1 MSGPKVT
8 NTTGGIRLT
17 EIGLLLYP
25 GCAMASVHGLTDA
38 FQVANDYARQHG
50 SADRIRTSHWRIGPD
65 GAERAFDSEP
75 GADGQP
81 VYVLVPGRLADP
93 LTAEEAADFVG
104 WLRQRHGAGAT
115 LASICGGAF
124 MLGHAGLL
132 AGRRATTHWL
142 YAEALAAAFPDV
154 DVTVG
159 DMIIEDG
166 DIITAGGMLAWTD
179 LGLRLIDRVLG
190 PTVLA
195 DTAKFLLI
203 DPSGRE
209 QRNYSTFAPRL
220 SHGDDAV
227 LKVQHWLQAHRNE
240 EINIADLAERA
251 GLETRTFLRR
261 FQKATGLRPTE
272 YVQALRIAMARERLE
287 FSRDT
292 VERIAWN
299 VGYKDPSAFR
309 RVFHKVTGLS
319 ATAYRDRFGAALT
332 A

>member
-1 MSGPKVT
+1 MDAL
-8 NTTGGIRLT
+8 RHT

-50 SADRIRTSHWRIGPD
+50 GADRIRTSHWRVGED
-65 GAERAFDSEP
+65 GFERAYDSDP
-75 GADGQP
+75 GGAGQP
-81 VYVLVPGRLADP
+81 EYIVIPGRLADP
-93 LTAEEAADFVG
+93 LTADEAADFVG
-104 WLRQRHGAGAT
+104 WLRQRHGTGAT
-115 LASICGGAF
+115 IASICGGAF

-132 AGRRATTHWL
+132 SGRRATTHWL
-142 YAEALAAAFPDV
+142 YADAFGAAFPDV
-154 DVTVG
+154 DVTAG
-159 DMIIEDG
+159 DIIVEDG

-179 LGLRLIDRVLG
+179 LGLRLVHRVLG
-190 PTVLA
+190 PTVMA
-195 DTAKFLLI
+195 DTAKFLLV
-203 DPSGRE
+203 DPAGRE

-227 LKVQHWLQAHRNE
+227 LKVQHWLQVHRSE
-240 EINIADLAERA
+240 EINVPDLAERA

-261 FQKATGLRPTE
+261 FHKATGLRPTE
-272 YVQALRIAMARERLE
+272 YVQALRIALARERLE

-309 RVFHKVTGLS
+309 RVFQKVTGLS
-319 ATAYRDRFGAALT
+319 ASAYRDRFGAAVR

>member
-1 MSGPKVT
+1 MDEL
-8 NTTGGIRLT
+8 RHT

-50 SADRIRTSHWRIGPD
+50 GADRIRTSHWRV
-65 GAERAFDSEP
+65 GATGSERAFDSAP
-75 GADGQP
+75 ADIGQP
-81 VYVLVPGRLADP
+81 EYIVIPGRLADP
-93 LTAEEAADFVG
+93 LTADESADFVG
-104 WLRQRHGAGAT
+104 WLRQRHSTGAT
-115 LASICGGAF
+115 IASICGGAF
-124 MLGHAGLL
+124 MLGHAD
-132 AGRRATTHWL
+132 AFAT
-142 YAEALAAAFPDV
+142 AFPDV
-154 DVTVG
+154 EVTPG
-159 DMIIEDG
+159 DIIVEDG

-179 LGLRLIDRVLG
+179 LGIRLIHRVLG
-190 PTVLA
+190 PTVMA

-203 DPSGRE
+203 DPAGRE

-227 LKVQHWLQAHRNE
+227 LRVQHWLQSHRSDE
-240 EINIADLAERA
+240 LNIAALAEQA
-251 GLETRTFLRR
+251 GLEARTFLRR

-272 YVQALRIAMARERLE
+272 YVQALRIALARERLE

-309 RVFHKVTGLS
+309 RVFQKVTGLS
-319 ATAYRDRFGAALT
+319 ASAYRDRFGAAVG